1 MLWFQYISTECISVI
16 LVSQILDLLISKDF
30 VFNPVSATHFL
41 LSDPVLVFCNRDLL
55 VEHTISEVVSSGIS
69 FEWNVIENISMLC
82 ICLVY
87 KLGCTSALSDCVQD
101 CSQVVKGEKAD

>member
-1 MLWFQYISTECISVI
+1 MLWFQYTSLSVFPSSWS
-16 LVSQILDLLISKDF
+16 LKSLIYSFPKIF

-41 LSDPVLVFCNRDLL
+41 LSDPVLVFCNQDLL
-55 VEHTISEVVSSGIS
+55 VEHKISEVVSSGIS

-101 CSQVVKGEKAD
+101 CSQFVKGEKAD